1 MTHAPI
7 GGQDVAVL
15 ASRPGDDGETVLR
28 YPAAASGPAV
38 SVLGGTGVT
47 SSWDASTGDLLLDY
61 PHQGVTRIQVAPA
74 GGRPLLL
81 LAVDDTAAG
90 TFWRLDT
97 AAGPVLVSGPAL
109 VRTATMR
116 GDVLDLTGDTAAAT
130 PLEVWAPR
138 PVAVVFWNGR
148 PVPVTRTASG
158 SLASRN
164 PLSGPPAVDL
174 PALTGWKYAPE
185 NPEAGPGFDDS
196 GWTLADKTTSASAT
210 PVPAG
215 QPVLF
220 VDDYGFHYGDVWYRG
235 SWSGTAGATSVSL
248 SYQTGQVGMF
258 LAWLDG
264 QFLGAG
270 EIPVPTS
277 SQSTTQG
284 WTATVP
290 LAIPAAG
297 QDDGPHVL
305 AVLVRSM
312 SHQEDG
318 GANQAFKQA
327 LGLTAVTF
335 TGATPQLTWRIQ
347 GASGGDQARGPM
359 NNGGLY
365 GERTGWYLPDFDDRS
380 WTERYVAERQYPAGR
395 LLVPHSV
402 PAERAARGGC
412 LARPDHHG
420 HAVQVLPGADLPQR
434 LERRAVRQQRRPA
447 DDVRAADRAA
457 PAGRGEYAGH
467 RRAGG
472 RQHTRR
478 AGRGDAGQPGH
489 GGRRGAGPPGPGAG
503 PLSTRIPG

>member
-1 MTHAPI
+1 MRNDHTPDLTFTVPVSTADGSYTVPQVGTLQLNGKDMKVIVAGYQLDSAHLVYSTSHLMTHAPI

-138 PVAVVFWNGR
+138 PVGVVFWNGR

-174 PALTGWKYAPE
+174 PALAGWKYAPE
-185 NPEAGPGFDDS
+185 NPEADPGFDDS

-235 SWSGTAGATSVSL
+235 SWSGTAGADL
-248 SYQTGQVGMF
+248 GQPELPDRPGRHVPG
-258 LAWLDG
+258 LAGRAVPGRRGDTRCRRPASPPRR
-264 QFLGAG
+264 AG
-270 EIPVPTS
+270 RPRCRLPSRRPGRTTERTCWPCWSGPCRTRRTAARTRRS
-277 SQSTTQG
+277 SRPS
-284 WTATVP
+284 ASP
-290 LAIPAAG
+290 RDL
-297 QDDGPHVL
+297 H
-305 AVLVRSM
+305 RRR
-312 SHQEDG
+312 
-318 GANQAFKQA
+318 
-327 LGLTAVTF
+327 TAV
-335 TGATPQLTWRIQ
+335 TWRIQ
-347 GASGGDQARGPM
+347 GTLGGEAPRDRVRGPL

-365 GERTGWYLPDFDDRS
+365 GER
-380 WTERYVAERQYPAGR
+380 PAGTCPVSTDQRWASVTLPNADPRPGVAWYRTTFR
-395 LLVPHSV
+395 LQVP
-402 PAERAARGGC
+402 
-412 LARPDHHG
+412 
-420 HAVQVLPGADLPQR
+420 
-434 LERRAVRQQRRPA
+434 
-447 DDVRAADRAA
+447 
-457 PAGRGEYAGH
+457 
-467 RRAGG
+467 
-472 RQHTRR
+472 
-478 AGRGDAGQPGH
+478 PGH
-489 GGRRGAGPPGPGAG
+489 GRLARA
-503 PLSTRIPG
+503 